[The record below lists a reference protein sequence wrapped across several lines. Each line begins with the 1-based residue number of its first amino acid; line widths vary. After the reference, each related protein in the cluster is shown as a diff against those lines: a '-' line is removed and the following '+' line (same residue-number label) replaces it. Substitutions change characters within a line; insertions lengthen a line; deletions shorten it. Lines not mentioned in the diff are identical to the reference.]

1 MSGRPDELLFLPEFH
16 GGVDGLLH
24 LVLDDEIYSIREN
37 LTYEEEESIH
47 QGYFEYV
54 LKSTEFRLP
63 TVLKRG
69 SLCIKNSLKLLT

>member
-1 MSGRPDELLFLPEFH
+1 MLFLPEFH

-24 LVLDDEIYSIREN
+24 KVLDEEIYSMREN

-54 LKSTEFRLP
+54 LENTELQLP
-63 TVLKRG
+63 H
-69 SLCIKNSLKLLT
+69 SIEEKLSIYKELLEIANIDGV